1 MATVCSLHL
10 YFNPYVVTTQLIS
23 IGHSIH
29 NLLPTLD
36 RIKETQTL
44 NGRGQARFVQWYL
57 LLFSTM
63 NMVDRSLLWECHRYV
78 IGRFAFYLKVRDCS
92 NIKKLLICSYYYYI
106 CMIYIIQYKF
116 KRTFL
121 SHFTHTHTKKDFI
134 WTNLILVT
142 FLIADQVGPIT
153 IVGYVIVTSSTNLFG
168 TGLL

>member
-1 MATVCSLHL
+1 MHL
-10 YFNPYVVTTQLIS
+10 NLNPYVVTTQLIS
-23 IGHSIH
+23 IRHCIH
-29 NLLPTLD
+29 KLLPTLD

-44 NGRGQARFVQWYL
+44 NGRGHARFLQWYL
-57 LLFSTM
+57 ILFSTM

-78 IGRFAFYLKVRDCS
+78 IGRFVFYHKVRDCS

-121 SHFTHTHTKKDFI
+121 SHFTHTNDFI
-134 WTNLILVT
+134 WTNVIHVT
-142 FLIADQVGPIT
+142 FLIADHVGPIT
-153 IVGYVIVTSSTNLFG
+153 IVGYVIVTSSINLFG